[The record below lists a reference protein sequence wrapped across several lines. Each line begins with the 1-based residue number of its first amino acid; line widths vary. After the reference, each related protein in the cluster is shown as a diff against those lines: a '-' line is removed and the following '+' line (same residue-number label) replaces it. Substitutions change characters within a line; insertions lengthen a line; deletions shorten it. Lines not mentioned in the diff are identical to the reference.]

1 MDIKIALAGN
11 PNCGKTTLFNELT
24 GSSQYVGNWPGVTVE
39 KKEGRLKGRSNVII
53 QDLPGIYSLSPYTL
67 EETVTRKYLIN
78 EKPDAILNI
87 IDGTNLERNLY
98 LTTQLIEVGLPVV
111 IAINMMDLVSK
122 NGDTINLQK
131 LSAEI
136 GAPVCPISALEGKG
150 CLDAAN
156 AAVKMAETRQVF
168 KAAEL
173 PHVFK
178 GSVEHALA
186 HIEESIS
193 NRVDKNNLRWYA
205 IKLFERDEQVLEDL
219 QLPAGLKEHLEEH
232 IKDCETEMDDDA
244 ESIITN
250 QRYEYIGSIID
261 ACITKNRPK
270 HALTLSDKIDQVVT
284 NRYLGLP
291 IFFAIMTLM
300 YYISITTVGG
310 WMTDWTNDV
319 FFGEIVTA
327 AATDMLES
335 IAAPEWLNGLV
346 VDGIIGG
353 VGTVL
358 GFVPQILL
366 IFFFMSLLEDSGYMA
381 RVAFIMDRIFRQ
393 FGLSGKSFI
402 PVLIGMGCGV
412 PAIMAART
420 IEEERDRRMTIL
432 LATFIP
438 CGAKA
443 EIIGMITAVFFP
455 DSVFMA
461 PGMYF
466 LGLAI
471 IVLAGIALKK
481 TSWFAG
487 EPAPFVM
494 ELPAYHMPSIKGVLI
509 HMWERARGFIV
520 KAGMIIFPI
529 CVLLWFMQNYNFS
542 FEMVEEV
549 EESIL
554 GSFGNSI
561 SWIFA
566 PIGLGDWRATVA
578 SIAAFLAK
586 EDAVGVL
593 AMLAG
598 AAEDA
603 EEAQVME
610 SLSKLM
616 PPMAAFSYMILN
628 LFDPPCLVAMAT
640 CYREMGSRKWGLFAI
655 LFQAVLGYS
664 LAFVFYNLGSWY
676 IGDAPFGPM
685 QGVALSLVAAALY
698 FILRPARPYVKPA
711 EKAHA

>member
-676 IGDAPFGPM
+676 IGDVPFGPM